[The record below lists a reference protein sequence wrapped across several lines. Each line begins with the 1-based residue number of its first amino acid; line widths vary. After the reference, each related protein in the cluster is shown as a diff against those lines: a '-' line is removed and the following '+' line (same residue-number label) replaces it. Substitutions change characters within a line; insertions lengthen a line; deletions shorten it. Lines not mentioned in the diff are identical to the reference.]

1 MSEFIVSARKYRPAY
16 FNSVVGQSGVTTTL
30 KNAILSKKLAQAYL
44 FCGPRGVGKTT
55 NARIFAKTINCM
67 NLDEKAEA
75 CNTCDSC
82 VSFNESRSYNIHEL
96 DAASNNAVDDIRSLI
111 EQVRIPP
118 QVGKYSIYIIDEVH
132 MLSQSAFNAFLK
144 TLEEPPSYAVFILA
158 TTEKHKI
165 LPTILSRCQVFD
177 FNRITIPDIV
187 MQLKHVAQSE
197 NIQFDED
204 GLNIIA
210 QKADGAM
217 RDALS
222 IFDQVVSFTGGNVTY
237 DEVIKNLNVLDYD
250 YYFKIT
256 SAFLNS
262 DVRTALLE
270 FDDILSK
277 GFDGQHF
284 INGLSSHFRDLL
296 VCKDPTTVKLLEV
309 GENIKAK
316 YSEQSV
322 ACQEFWL
329 FRALEITSKADSG
342 YRTSNN
348 KRLHVEI
355 ALMQLSNI
363 LNDEKKKSDRLK
375 LQAQKKV
382 ESTLQASKQ
391 NVVATASKSSV
402 DRINSNLSSKSATVS
417 NTVARPKVV
426 VKASNARS
434 KISTLS
440 IKDALSGNA
449 SYSEIAV
456 VENNEV
462 NESQSSYSF
471 NDKVVT
477 EADLLVAWEKMAD
490 SYKDDSPRLSI
501 TLKSAK
507 PSITKDLCIQFYVNN
522 QGQQDA
528 INTERFNIIE
538 SLRNLLSNS
547 KLDLGVL
554 VNELPEDDNMIHTQ
568 DDKYK
573 HLITVNPKLLELKKA
588 LMLEY

>member
-1 MSEFIVSARKYRPAY
+1 MSDFIVSARKYRPAD
-16 FNSVVGQSGVTTTL
+16 FASVVGQSGVTTTL

-67 NLDEKAEA
+67 NLDDRAEA
-75 CNTCDSC
+75 CNKCDSC
-82 VSFNESRSYNIHEL
+82 LSFNESRSYNIHEL

-187 MQLKHVAQSE
+187 YQLKQVAQGE
-197 NIQFDED
+197 NVTFDED

-222 IFDQVVSFTGGNVTY
+222 IFDQVVSFTNGNVTY
-237 DEVIKNLNVLDYD
+237 SEVIKNLNVLDYD

-262 DVRTALLE
+262 DIRTALLE
-270 FDDILSK
+270 FDDILAK
-277 GFDGQHF
+277 GFDAQHF

-296 VCKDPTTVKLLEV
+296 VCKDASTVKLLEV

-316 YSEQSV
+316 YSEQSA
-322 ACQEFWL
+322 ACEEFWL
-329 FRALEITSKADSG
+329 FRALEITSKADIG
-342 YRTSNN
+342 YRASNN
-348 KRLHVEI
+348 KRLHIEI

-375 LQAQKKV
+375 KIAQNKANAPQPEQITKTVVQA
-382 ESTLQASKQ
+382 
-391 NVVATASKSSV
+391 
-402 DRINSNLSSKSATVS
+402 KSATVS
-417 NTVARPKVV
+417 ANSNYTVTTTEAKKAEKPI
-426 VKASNARS
+426 VKATNTQY
-434 KISTLS
+434 KSTSIS
-440 IKDALSGNA
+440 IKDALRGKATAISISANDNNTVA
-449 SYSEIAV
+449 DSS
-456 VENNEV
+456 VEYTF
-462 NESQSSYSF
+462 S
-471 NDKVVT
+471 DKKVT
-477 EADLLVAWEKMAD
+477 DTDLIVAWEKMAD
-490 SYKDDSPRLSI
+490 SFRINSPRLNI
-501 TLKSAK
+501 TLKSQK
-507 PSITKDLCIQFYVNN
+507 PDLIDGSVIEFYVNN
-522 QGQQDA
+522 SSQLDA
-528 INTERFNIIE
+528 INEERFNIIE
-538 SLRNLLSNS
+538 NLRNFLSNS
-547 KLDLGVL
+547 TLDLRIL
-554 VNELPEDDNMIHTQ
+554 VKESIEDEDFIHTQ
-568 DDKYK
+568 DDKFKY
-573 HLITVNPKLLELKKA
+573 LCSVNSKVLDLKRA
-588 LMLEY
+588 LNLEY